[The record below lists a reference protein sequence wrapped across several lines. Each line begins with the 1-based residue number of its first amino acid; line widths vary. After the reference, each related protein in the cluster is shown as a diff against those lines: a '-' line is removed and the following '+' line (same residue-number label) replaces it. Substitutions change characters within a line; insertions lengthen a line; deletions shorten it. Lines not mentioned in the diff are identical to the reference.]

1 MGQIQG
7 TAGHDSLSGTDS
19 DDTLTGGT
27 GNDTLSGG
35 EGSDVYVFNRGDGQ
49 DVLWDDGIEGQLDTL
64 SFGTTIA
71 PSQITVSPSS
81 DGCDLVVRLSGTTD
95 QITLSGVLLDP
106 RVRIEQVRFS
116 DGTQWSWA
124 DLLAR
129 ATTPTSGADLFYGDE
144 SANALSGL
152 AGDDTLSGSDGDD
165 TLTGGAGNDLLV
177 GGSGRD
183 TVVFNRGD
191 GQDVLWDDGSEGE
204 IDTLSFGATVLPDQ
218 ISVGQGDDGS
228 DIVLRLSGTTD
239 QVTLSQVLSD
249 PRVRIEQVLFA
260 NGTRWS
266 WADLFARATAPTA
279 GADVL
284 YGDELANAL
293 GGAAGADSLNG
304 RDGDDTL
311 GGGTG
316 NDTLVG
322 GSGADTY
329 IFNVGDGQDLVW
341 DGGDDDQ
348 TDTLAFGTGILSS
361 QISASRSS
369 DGNDIVL
376 RVGSGTDLVTLGN
389 VLIDT
394 RVRVEQVRFADGTL
408 WNWDTLVSRLTSS
421 TTLQGTEGTDAL
433 TGGSAAELLLGLGG
447 NDTLTGNGGNDT
459 LDGGQGNDTLIGGA
473 DDDTFVFA
481 TGDGQDTLRSESDS
495 RANRLETLQFAA
507 GIAPAGV
514 TVKLN
519 GTALEFTF
527 AGSTDKVTVESFWV
541 GGTASHAANP
551 LQRVVFAGTG
561 EVWDLATLVQKA
573 TASIGPTDGA
583 DTLTGTVQND
593 SINGLGGNDLISG
606 LAGNDTLDGGT
617 GADTLQGGSGDDLY
631 IVDHS
636 GDVVTELAGDGRDE
650 VRSSLSWTLASDL
663 ETLVLTGTGAN
674 SATGNDA
681 ANLLTGNAAANT
693 LDGGG
698 GADTLAGGQG
708 NDTLVGGADDDTFV
722 FAAGDG
728 QDTLRSE
735 SDSRANRLETLQFAA
750 GIAPAS
756 VSVKLNGAALEFT
769 FAGSTDKVTV
779 ESFWVGGTASH
790 AANPLQRVVFAGTGE
805 VWDLAKLTALVSG
818 GGTGGAIVGTEGN
831 DGLTGTASAEL
842 LRGLGG
848 VDTLNGLAG
857 DDTLDGGKGK
867 DVLIGGL
874 GNDTYIVDTAGE
886 TVTEK
891 AGEGIDTVQASVSW
905 TLGAELEHL
914 TLLGSAALNAT
925 GNAAANVLTGNAGAN
940 VLAGLK
946 GADTMIGGQ
955 GDDTYVVDHAG
966 DVITELAGEG
976 TDTVATTLKDYA
988 LGDHVENLRLTGV
1001 LAGVAWRSAT
1011 GNALANVLTGSGQ
1024 ADLLDG
1030 LAGADTMIGSRG
1042 NDLYRVDHAG
1052 DVVTELAGEGSDT
1065 VQTAVS
1071 YTLGATLEN
1080 LQLLD
1085 GAAVG
1090 VGNALDNLLYGR
1102 DGADRL
1108 EGLAGN
1114 DTLFDADEAADT
1126 LLGGAGNDVYV
1137 VDTGDVI
1144 TENAS
1149 EGTDEVQVA
1158 ADYTLGANLENL
1170 RLGQIDGLAAAFA
1183 GTGNALANT
1192 LWGTDDDNVLDGGA
1206 GKDRLLGGKGHDV
1219 YVVDDSGDTVVENA
1233 GEGLDTVKTAL
1244 AAWTL
1249 GANVENLTL
1258 LDGTA
1263 ASQGTGNA
1271 LDNVLLGN
1279 AGANTFNGSGG
1290 NDTLVGGRGADIL
1303 TGGTGNDLFCFGAAD
1318 QATDTVKDFASKADR
1333 LVFLG
1338 ADFGGLAAGA
1348 PGAGQFVSA
1357 KGNHNATQTGPQF
1370 IYDAST
1376 GGLWFDADGTGAQ
1389 AAWQVATLSNKA
1401 AIVATDLQIVDAFF

>member
-7 TAGHDSLSGTDS
+7 TTGHDSLSGTDS

-35 EGSDVYVFNRGDGQ
+35 DGSDVYVFNRGDGQ
-49 DVLWDDGIEGQLDTL
+49 DVLWDDGVESQLDTL

-95 QITLSGVLLDP
+95 QITLSGALLDP

-129 ATTPTSGADLFYGDE
+129 ATTPTSGTDLFYGDE

-561 EVWDLATLVQKA
+561 EVWDLA
-573 TASIGPTDGA
+573 
-583 DTLTGTVQND
+583 
-593 SINGLGGNDLISG
+593 
-606 LAGNDTLDGGT
+606 
-617 GADTLQGGSGDDLY
+617 
-631 IVDHS
+631 
-636 GDVVTELAGDGRDE
+636 
-650 VRSSLSWTLASDL
+650 
-663 ETLVLTGTGAN
+663 
-674 SATGNDA
+674 
-681 ANLLTGNAAANT
+681 
-693 LDGGG
+693 
-698 GADTLAGGQG
+698 
-708 NDTLVGGADDDTFV
+708 
-722 FAAGDG
+722 
-728 QDTLRSE
+728 
-735 SDSRANRLETLQFAA
+735 
-750 GIAPAS
+750 
-756 VSVKLNGAALEFT
+756 
-769 FAGSTDKVTV
+769 
-779 ESFWVGGTASH
+779 
-790 AANPLQRVVFAGTGE
+790 
-805 VWDLAKLTALVSG
+805 KLTALVSG
-818 GGTGGAIVGTEGN
+818 GGTGGVIVGTEGN

-966 DVITELAGEG
+966 DVVTELAGEG

-988 LGDHVENLRLTGV
+988 LGDHVEKLRLTGV
-1001 LAGVAWRSAT
+1001 LAGVAGRSAT
-1011 GNALANVLTGSGQ
+1011 GNALANVLTGSGN

-1030 LAGADTMIGSRG
+1030 LAGADTLIDGRG
-1042 NDLYRVDHAG
+1042 ND
-1052 DVVTELAGEGSDT
+1052 
-1065 VQTAVS
+1065 
-1071 YTLGATLEN
+1071 
-1080 LQLLD
+1080 
-1085 GAAVG
+1085 
-1090 VGNALDNLLYGR
+1090 
-1102 DGADRL
+1102 
-1108 EGLAGN
+1108 
-1114 DTLFDADEAADT
+1114 
-1126 LLGGAGNDVYV
+1126 
-1137 VDTGDVI
+1137 I
-1144 TENAS
+1144 
-1149 EGTDEVQVA
+1149 
-1158 ADYTLGANLENL
+1158 
-1170 RLGQIDGLAAAFA
+1170 
-1183 GTGNALANT
+1183 
-1192 LWGTDDDNVLDGGA
+1192 
-1206 GKDRLLGGKGHDV
+1206 
-1219 YVVDDSGDTVVENA
+1219 
-1233 GEGLDTVKTAL
+1233 
-1244 AAWTL
+1244 
-1249 GANVENLTL
+1249 
-1258 LDGTA
+1258 
-1263 ASQGTGNA
+1263 
-1271 LDNVLLGN
+1271 
-1279 AGANTFNGSGG
+1279 
-1290 NDTLVGGRGADIL
+1290 
-1303 TGGTGNDLFCFGAAD
+1303 
-1318 QATDTVKDFASKADR
+1318 
-1333 LVFLG
+1333 
-1338 ADFGGLAAGA
+1338 
-1348 PGAGQFVSA
+1348 
-1357 KGNHNATQTGPQF
+1357 
-1370 IYDAST
+1370 
-1376 GGLWFDADGTGAQ
+1376 
-1389 AAWQVATLSNKA
+1389 
-1401 AIVATDLQIVDAFF
+1401 

>member
-7 TAGHDSLSGTDS
+7 TTGHDSLSGTDS

-35 EGSDVYVFNRGDGQ
+35 DGSDVYVFNRGDGQ
-49 DVLWDDGIEGQLDTL
+49 DVLWDDGVESQLDTL

-95 QITLSGVLLDP
+95 QITLSGALLDP

-129 ATTPTSGADLFYGDE
+129 ATTPTSGTDLFYGDE

-561 EVWDLATLVQKA
+561 EVWDLA
-573 TASIGPTDGA
+573 
-583 DTLTGTVQND
+583 
-593 SINGLGGNDLISG
+593 
-606 LAGNDTLDGGT
+606 
-617 GADTLQGGSGDDLY
+617 
-631 IVDHS
+631 
-636 GDVVTELAGDGRDE
+636 
-650 VRSSLSWTLASDL
+650 
-663 ETLVLTGTGAN
+663 
-674 SATGNDA
+674 
-681 ANLLTGNAAANT
+681 
-693 LDGGG
+693 
-698 GADTLAGGQG
+698 
-708 NDTLVGGADDDTFV
+708 
-722 FAAGDG
+722 
-728 QDTLRSE
+728 
-735 SDSRANRLETLQFAA
+735 
-750 GIAPAS
+750 
-756 VSVKLNGAALEFT
+756 
-769 FAGSTDKVTV
+769 
-779 ESFWVGGTASH
+779 
-790 AANPLQRVVFAGTGE
+790 
-805 VWDLAKLTALVSG
+805 KLTALVSG
-818 GGTGGAIVGTEGN
+818 GGTGGVIVGTEGN

-966 DVITELAGEG
+966 DVVTELAGEG

-1011 GNALANVLTGSGQ
+1011 GNALANVLTGSGN

-1030 LAGADTMIGSRG
+1030 LAGADTMIGGRG

-1357 KGNHNATQTGPQF
+1357 KGNHNATQAGPQF
-1370 IYDAST
+1370 IYDIST

-1401 AIVATDLQIVDAFF
+1401 AIVATDLQIVDTFF